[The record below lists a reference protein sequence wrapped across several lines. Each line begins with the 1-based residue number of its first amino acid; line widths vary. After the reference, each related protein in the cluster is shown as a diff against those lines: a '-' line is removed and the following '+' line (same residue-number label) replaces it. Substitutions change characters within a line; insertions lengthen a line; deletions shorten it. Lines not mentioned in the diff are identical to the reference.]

1 MSGHK
6 KRQQQK
12 VHLIEHEITFAHSNK
27 YDQKRTSFYTLMTN
41 DFDLLIL
48 HLHICNS
55 HSLCEYNGISIWFTL
70 LPIMGMNVQM
80 NKLWCA
86 NEEFEPCKCK
96 RAPNDWIQAV
106 NTLTLQMQN
115 HCNKL
120 ITTKTPSMT
129 KPQPIKHYPNDPN
142 YKNSFNIC
150 FSQHFYCLWFIN
162 VSWHTLR
169 TFSVLLSSFQA
180 PHSVVCNQ
188 CDIIDFIYSRRQ
200 LCSFFVRLF
209 FAPLGS

>member
-1 MSGHK
+1 MRSPLHVPKSMTK
-6 KRQQQK
+6 KGPHFTHWWRMISICLFFICTYAIHIHC
-12 VHLIEHEITFAHSNK
+12 VNIMEF
-27 YDQKRTSFYTLMTN
+27 R
-41 DFDLLIL
+41 FDLQ
-48 HLHICNS
+48 S
-55 HSLCEYNGISIWFTL
+55 L

-129 KPQPIKHYPNDPN
+129 KPQPIKHHPNVPN

-188 CDIIDFIYSRRQ
+188 CDIIDFIYIRVGN
-200 LCSFFVRLF
+200 CVFFVRFF